1 MSNTIYLD
9 INAKNSHLNSENNLL
24 RYDLPEAVSLPT
36 GTEIKCL
43 QSIVNQQ
50 GTVGT
55 SITFEEDIKETIII
69 QYYITDTTYS
79 FPTPN
84 LSVPGATFESA
95 NWQIFDNFEF
105 KGNAEVQF
113 GTNNSSYTGKYGTIP
128 VGQASCGG
136 TEIIMPLVMPCE
148 MNATGDGIVTDLEH
162 YWTPLTCEINILIEK
177 GTYNTN
183 KLAELITDQ
192 INGLELINETFT
204 AENTFRELQIT
215 NERYTGYISNNTSLR
230 NILVEDADGFLLW
243 NSSNTRP
250 GQFKPYRNEGAA
262 GTYVKSPSPL
272 LPKEANFDGISAV
285 AVTPTFSS
293 GIRKSIV
300 QGYVG
305 TNAPSV
311 YNVNGTIWSGSPDK
325 NFFIGLQTIYNKGS
339 TADPYQ
345 TGFLSYNPFTAGYN
359 VGAADFSL
367 KVNNDGEFELDYTH
381 TPRYIPTYDYF
392 GNKQDNP
399 GQEAAYIKRLAGV
412 ADPRRINEHPTG
424 RTIASDPIGSGWYK
438 TQSQPMRRT
447 TGFMVLNWAY
457 QTCKNEKR
465 GSPSPIG
472 GQRDDLRA
480 NIPENILV
488 NMDKNRTFDEWFN
501 SKQEGR
507 EAWENTLWYRLG
519 FTYDDLQNDTYF
531 EKQFF
536 PDKDDRNSIKN
547 TTIEGFTTN
556 QRLDVSSVTTSSTL
570 VNGQGHSA
578 SGTFQPKVSINPIN
592 GSISGIQAFNTGD
605 INVPYDIYNNNAVTA
620 QIQKFGKTTG
630 AYKGSLYYGAV
641 MVPVITTGIP
651 VSASRLPVL
660 NNNGYMLVTSDIV
673 EPNDI
678 VKAGSFL
685 GLLDIIPKSNLQNAD
700 YIQDRNVLSHTISNP
715 QVVKQINIK
724 ITNPDLTDIPLEP
737 NSAFLLAITFPQP
750 KQTIMLADLEYSAQ
764 EQQVASAL
772 QQSTAQSVEA
782 GTLPV
787 LPTFQQYNTTGEA
800 APPTATE
807 AGDKKSASRRR
818 IDIAKKAVAYSKLK
832 TDEEKEEFLKKLPES
847 DRQEVT
853 DVAGRIPKR
862 GGGGGVRAGG
872 GAKAP
877 TRRTDEEL
885 ATELNKIRNVEQANK
900 FLVALPREQAREVE
914 RIASARAGYTYG
926 PARPLERITALNQL
940 DREESERQK
949 QAVRG
954 RRGQP
959 GTPAGTTEEEKEE
972 RQSLERARIKRPG
985 APRPRPGGGAKPPRG
1000 GQPPTP

>member
-9 INAKNSHLNSENNLL
+9 INAKNSQLNEDNNLL

-36 GTEIKCL
+36 GTEVKCL

-69 QYYITDTTYS
+69 QYYLIDTTYTV
-79 FPTPN
+79 PTPN
-84 LSVPGATFESA
+84 LAIPSGSTGDGNLQT
-95 NWQIFDNFEF
+95 NWQILDNFDF

-113 GTNNSSYTGKYGTIP
+113 GTNNATYTGAYGTIP
-128 VGQASCGG
+128 IGQSSCGG
-136 TEIIMPLVMPCE
+136 TEIVMPLVMPCE
-148 MNATGDGIVTDLEH
+148 MNATGDGITTTDEQ

-192 INGLELINETFT
+192 INGLELINENFT
-204 AENTFRELQIT
+204 GETTFRELQIS
-215 NERYTGYISNNTSLR
+215 NQRYTGYVSNNTSLR
-230 NILVEDADGFLLW
+230 NILVEDGDSLSEW
-243 NSSNTRP
+243 NTSGTRP
-250 GQFKPYRNEGAA
+250 GQFNPYRNEEAA
-262 GTYVKSPSPL
+262 GTFIKSPSPL
-272 LPKEANFDGISAV
+272 KPNEINFDGISAV
-285 AVTPTFSS
+285 GVTPSFSS
-293 GIRKSIV
+293 GIRKNIV

-311 YNVNGTIWSGSPDK
+311 YNVNNVIYSASADK
-325 NFFIGLQTIYNKGS
+325 NFFIGLQTVYNKGS
-339 TADPYQ
+339 TADAYQ
-345 TGFLSYNPFTAGYN
+345 QGFLSYNPFTAGFN
-359 VGAADFSL
+359 VGAADFGL
-367 KVNNDGEFELDYTH
+367 KINNDGEFEFDYTH
-381 TPRYIPTYDYF
+381 TPRYIPTYDYY

-412 ADPRRINEHPTG
+412 ADPRRTNEHPAT
-424 RTIASDPIGSGWYK
+424 RTEPSDPIGAGWYQ

-457 QTCKNEKR
+457 QTCKRETNN
-465 GSPSPIG
+465 SPESIE

-480 NIPENILV
+480 NIPSNILSD
-488 NMDKNRTFDEWFN
+488 MDKNRTFDEWYKGKAN
-501 SKQEGR
+501 AKR
-507 EAWENTLWYRLG
+507 AWEKTLWYRLG

-536 PDKDDRNSIKN
+536 PNKDNREAISN

-556 QRLDVSSVTTSSTL
+556 ERLDVSAVTTSSTL

-578 SGTFQPKVSINPIN
+578 SGTFQPKGAINPIN
-592 GSISGIQAFNTGD
+592 GSISGIQNFNTGD
-605 INVPYDIYNNNAVTA
+605 INVPYDIYNNNASA
-620 QIQKFGKTTG
+620 GQITRFGRTTG

-641 MVPVITTGIP
+641 MVPVITEGIP

-678 VKAGSFL
+678 VKSGSFL

-715 QVVKQINIK
+715 QVIKQINIK
-724 ITNPDLTDIPLEP
+724 ITNPDLTNIPLEP

-750 KQTIMLADLEYSAQ
+750 KQTIMLSGLEYNAQ

-772 QQSTAQSVEA
+772 QQSTAKSVEA

-787 LPTFQQYNTTGEA
+787 LPTFQQYNTTGEPTA
-800 APPTATE
+800 PTATE
-807 AGDKKSASRRR
+807 AGDKKTASRRR
-818 IDIAKKAVAYSKLK
+818 IDIAKQATAYNKLK
-832 TDEEKEEFLKKLPES
+832 TDEERDEFLKKLPES

-853 DVAGRIPKR
+853 EVAGRIPKR
-862 GGGGGVRAGG
+862 GQGAGVREGGGRKEPSEREKQRLQQQKERSEKEIKEHGRVLKPFERDELRTMGRILNPKERALRRKIAQQARTGQGG
-872 GAKAP
+872 
-877 TRRTDEEL
+877 
-885 ATELNKIRNVEQANK
+885 
-900 FLVALPREQAREVE
+900 LPRREPE
-914 RIASARAGYTYG
+914 PEI
-926 PARPLERITALNQL
+926 
-940 DREESERQK
+940 
-949 QAVRG
+949 
-954 RRGQP
+954 
-959 GTPAGTTEEEKEE
+959 
-972 RQSLERARIKRPG
+972 
-985 APRPRPGGGAKPPRG
+985 GGGAKPPKE
-1000 GQPPTP
+1000 